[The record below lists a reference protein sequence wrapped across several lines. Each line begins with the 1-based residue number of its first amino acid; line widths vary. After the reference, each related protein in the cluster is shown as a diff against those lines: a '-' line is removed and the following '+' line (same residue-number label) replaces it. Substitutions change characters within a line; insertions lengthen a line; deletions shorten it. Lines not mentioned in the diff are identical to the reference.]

1 MCKTKNPVKSRI
13 LRDLHILHFMKEC
26 RQWDLNPH
34 VVAYNRFWV
43 CLVCHSDTSAY
54 DFYSIAYFLG
64 FVKCFFQFFSNF
76 FEGAKPEKKNRLGN
90 QAVLRIVACL
100 EGFEPPTYWFVA
112 SHSIQLS
119 YRHICLTTLFIIA
132 HLFAFVKGFFKK
144 ILKKSKKVAL
154 CSRQLFLFGS

>member
-1 MCKTKNPVKSRI
+1 MFLLSKTAVQWCVSFCIMGFESLQPEIIKIAKQIFICFAI
-13 LRDLHILHFMKEC
+13 LVRWKGL
-26 RQWDLNPH
+26 
-34 VVAYNRFWV
+34 
-43 CLVCHSDTSAY
+43 
-54 DFYSIAYFLG
+54 
-64 FVKCFFQFFSNF
+64 
-76 FEGAKPEKKNRLGN
+76 
-90 QAVLRIVACL
+90 
-100 EGFEPPTYWFVA
+100 EPPTYWFVA

>member
-1 MCKTKNPVKSRI
+1 MISR
-13 LRDLHILHFMKEC
+13 LF
-26 RQWDLNPH
+26 
-34 VVAYNRFWV
+34 VV
-43 CLVCHSDTSAY
+43 
-54 DFYSIAYFLG
+54 
-64 FVKCFFQFFSNF
+64 
-76 FEGAKPEKKNRLGN
+76 RLK
-90 QAVLRIVACL
+90 
-100 EGFEPPTYWFVA
+100 GFEPPTYWFVA